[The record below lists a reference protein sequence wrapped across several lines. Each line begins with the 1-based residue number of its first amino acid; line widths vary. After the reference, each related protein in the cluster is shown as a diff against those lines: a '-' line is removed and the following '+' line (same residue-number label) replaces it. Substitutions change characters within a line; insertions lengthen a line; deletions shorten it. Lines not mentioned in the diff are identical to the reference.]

1 MKCTVNT
8 NQFTPRVQNVPSI
21 AERVIEIGKEM
32 LGKNN
37 ALVLPPVSG
46 SEDFSEFLNRI
57 PGSFMFIGGALE
69 DGSSGM
75 HHSPQFAV
83 DDRAVR
89 PFATVLAA
97 SAVDLAQL

>member
-1 MKCTVNT
+1 MKCTLT
-8 NQFTPRVQNVPSI
+8 NDKFTRRVDNVPEI
-21 AERVIEIGKEM
+21 ANRVLEIGKEL

-37 ALVLPPVSG
+37 ALVLPPTSG
-46 SEDFSEFLNRI
+46 SEVFSEFLNRI